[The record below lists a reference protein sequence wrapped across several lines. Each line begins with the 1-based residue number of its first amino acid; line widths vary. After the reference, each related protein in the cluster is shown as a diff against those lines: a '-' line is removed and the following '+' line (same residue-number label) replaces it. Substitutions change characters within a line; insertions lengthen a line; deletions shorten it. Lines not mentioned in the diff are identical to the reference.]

1 MFEKETNLI
10 LRGMRL
16 LLVIIIVIMNLSSYV
31 PRSYAVYK
39 YDNEEKE
46 IHIWL
51 VGIAQTEAG
60 YLTLEGNIEP
70 VIDSGLYRPGY
81 YYNGEIAL
89 YLRGKI
95 KGEYLI
101 NALYDTAKENPYN
114 KLFSTIEPDKYY
126 PVYGDSSSLKRVG
139 ESQDKLYICIQHRES
154 SLSYGSYE
162 TGFGE
167 TKFTPYSRTLQG
179 IKADYKVKDFSLT
192 AFGAITPQ
200 IAFHDEIRG
209 DGTSGYYRLSHK
221 DVIEGSDKVVI
232 EVRDKDDPDKVIKS
246 KSLKRD
252 IDYFLDYSEGML
264 LFKEPVPSRDEDDNP
279 VWIIIDYEYMPESGD
294 LKHNILGI
302 RAEVEP
308 SHNFKMG
315 ATYLSD
321 TDSPSK
327 SQVYGL
333 DITGSL
339 GSNGRNLK
347 EPKTKVRAE
356 FAHSINGAETINP
369 EDNAFSAEIT
379 TKLIENL
386 ELKSY
391 YRGVGKDFHH
401 PQKEYDNGTQKYG
414 AEAKL
419 KFTDNLGITGKHSY
433 LVNKLNENETITSEI
448 GFLYKTDSF
457 TIKPE
462 YKQTQ
467 YFDLLDF
474 AKEKLI
480 RGQGINIEA
489 KLSDK
494 FTAKGSYEAED
505 IEFINNPAKAKE
517 KANTIGLGGRY
528 KLNDEIEVF
537 TDYSINNQNGKQS
550 TATTVGV
557 NTKVFDNTNLYSRY
571 TIDGGIGGER
581 NQASIGMNTRVVLA
595 DGLSANLALEKELV
609 REEGKVDKY
618 TTAFSGILEYLP
630 DEDLKSSL
638 KYEMRLAPEK
648 TKKIIM
654 YNTTGKMSEDF
665 TLIGKLEKYEEYY
678 NDTSFEP
685 VFAKQKYLIGLAY
698 RPVNKDRFNALLKH
712 EQEELKDLTEE
723 PITDIITTISSIE
736 GIYDL
741 NPKLQL
747 FGKYALRKKT
757 DISVPPATTST
768 SDLLIASTTYKLT
781 PRLDLGG
788 EYRIMRLKEA
798 QESKS
803 GYSLELGYYLIK
815 QIKLILGYTWSAYD
829 DVRFSEN
836 DYWVKGPYLRL
847 LYKF

>member
-1 MFEKETNLI
+1 MFNKKLSFI
-10 LRGMRL
+10 LSIGVRF
-16 LLVIIIVIMNLSSYV
+16 LVAIFIAIMSLSYYI
-31 PRSYAVYK
+31 PQTYAVYK
-39 YDNEEKE
+39 YDNEEKD
-46 IHIWL
+46 IYIWL
-51 VGIAQTEAG
+51 VGIAEAEAG

-70 VIDSGLYRPGY
+70 VVDNGLYEPGY
-81 YYNGEIAL
+81 FYNGRVAL

-101 NALYDTAKENPYN
+101 NALYDTAKENPYY

-126 PVYGDSSSLKRVG
+126 PVYGDSSTLERIG
-139 ESQDKLYICIQHRES
+139 ESQDKLYICIQHQDS
-154 SLSYGSYE
+154 FLSYGSYE

-179 IKADYKVKDFSLT
+179 IKANYKVKDFSLT

-232 EVRDKDDPDKVIKS
+232 EVRDKDDPDNIIKS
-246 KSLKRD
+246 KSLKCD

-264 LFKEPVPSRDEDDNP
+264 LFKEPIPSRDEDGNP

-294 LKHNILGI
+294 LKHNILGV

-315 ATYLSD
+315 VTYLSD
-321 TDSPSK
+321 TDSPER

-339 GSNGRNLK
+339 GNNGRNLEK
-347 EPKTKVRAE
+347 PKALVQAE
-356 FAHSINGAETINP
+356 YAHSINGAGTINP
-369 EDNAFSAEIT
+369 EDNAFGAELTI
-379 TKLIENL
+379 KPIENF
-386 ELKSY
+386 EFKGY
-391 YRGVGKDFHH
+391 YREVGKDFHH
-401 PQKEYDNGTQKYG
+401 PQKSYDVGTQKYG
-414 AEAKL
+414 AEAEL
-419 KFTDNLGITGKHSY
+419 KFTGHLGITGEHSY
-433 LVNKLNENETITSEI
+433 LVNKLNENETITSKV
-448 GFLYKTDSF
+448 GLPYKTDSF

-467 YFDLLDF
+467 YFDLLDPT
-474 AKEKLI
+474 KDKLT

-489 KLSDK
+489 KLSNK
-494 FTAKGSYEAED
+494 FALTGGYQTEE
-505 IEFINNPAKAKE
+505 IEFINDPTKPKE
-517 KANTIGLGGRY
+517 KANITRLGGKY
-528 KLNDEIEVF
+528 EFNEEIEVF
-537 TDYSINNQNGKQS
+537 TDYIINNQNGKQS

-609 REEGKVDKY
+609 REEGKVDND

-630 DEDLKSSL
+630 DEDLKSTL
-638 KYEMRLAPEK
+638 KYETRLALEEK
-648 TKKIIM
+648 KNII
-654 YNTTGKMSEDF
+654 TFAIAGKLGTDLS
-665 TLIGKLEKYEEYY
+665 LIGKYEDYGEY
-678 NDTSFEP
+678 DFGTSEP
-685 VFAKQKYLIGLAY
+685 KFSKHKILIGLAY
-698 RPVNKDRFNALLKH
+698 RPVNNDRFNALLKH
-712 EQEELKDLTEE
+712 EKEELKDLTKEQA
-723 PITDIITTISSIE
+723 TNIITATSSIE

-741 NPKLQL
+741 SPKLQVL
-747 FGKYALRKKT
+747 GKYALREKEER
-757 DISVPPATTST
+757 SVLPTTIST
-768 SDLLIASTTYKLT
+768 SELLIAGTTYKLT

-815 QIKLILGYTWSAYD
+815 QIKLVLGYAWSAYD
-829 DVRFSEN
+829 DLRFSEN